1 VVREL
6 GCDGVHFL
14 LVKAGSVDAIAEAV
28 LRLWSDRQL
37 ASRIS
42 GLARAQVQAKYTW
55 EHAGA
60 ALVAAYKEGNS
71 E

>member
-1 VVREL
+1 MRE
-6 GCDGVHFL
+6 HYYRTL
-14 LVKAGSVDAIAEAV
+14 LVKAGSVDAI
-28 LRLWSDRQL
+28 DRQL

-60 ALVAAYKEGNS
+60 ALAAAYKEGNS